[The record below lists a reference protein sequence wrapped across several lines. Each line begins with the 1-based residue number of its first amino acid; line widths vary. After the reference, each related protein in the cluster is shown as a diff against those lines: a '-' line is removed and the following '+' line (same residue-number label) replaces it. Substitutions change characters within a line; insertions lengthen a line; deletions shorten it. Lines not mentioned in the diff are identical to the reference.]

1 MKFGSPPQ
9 VRGKL
14 GHYADGIGV
23 IRITPAG
30 AGKTFFVAA
39 SPSVTTDHPRRCGEN
54 RVRQYQTLLRTGSPP
69 QVRGKQHSFCQ
80 TSCHPRTTPA
90 GAGKTKPLALL
101 YYAYAD
107 HPRRCGENCC
117 CNLAHL
123 FPHGSP
129 PQVRGKLASRLLA
142 PACVRITPAGA
153 GKTRQDDTC
162 RLDLRD
168 HPRRC
173 GENLKR
179 KLRMQSACRSP
190 PQVRGKP
197 CWFYAALAAQRITP
211 AGAGKTQCRKRPDA
225 ATSDHPRRC
234 GENFRHDLARLQEAG
249 SPPQVR
255 GKRASGNMQVGV
267 IRITPA
273 GAGKTYRVSAVQGNL
288 WDHPRRCGENPP
300 WLAVAHAMLGSPPQV
315 RGKLE

>member
-1 MKFGSPPQ
+1 MGDHPRRCGENDLFNYLPPKKLGSPPQ
-9 VRGKL
+9 VRGKRSGTGL
-14 GHYADGIGV
+14 GLC
-23 IRITPAG
+23 IT
-30 AGKTFFVAA
+30 
-39 SPSVTTDHPRRCGEN
+39 
-54 RVRQYQTLLRTGSPP
+54 
-69 QVRGKQHSFCQ
+69 
-80 TSCHPRTTPA
+80 
-90 GAGKTKPLALL
+90 
-101 YYAYAD
+101 
-107 HPRRCGENCC
+107 
-117 CNLAHL
+117 
-123 FPHGSP
+123 
-129 PQVRGKLASRLLA
+129 
-142 PACVRITPAGA
+142 
-153 GKTRQDDTC
+153 
-162 RLDLRD
+162 
-168 HPRRC
+168 
-173 GENLKR
+173 
-179 KLRMQSACRSP
+179 
-190 PQVRGKP
+190 
-197 CWFYAALAAQRITP
+197 RITP